1 MTKIKVI
8 LVLLIIC
15 MASLLAYMLFFVPYT
30 PTYTYD
36 EYKKM
41 QEENAPEFEKTSQIR
56 IFPENREYFEYRH
69 EGEVDINYF
78 YEKLYDLVHK
88 NLPLIQKDISNL
100 SSIELYN
107 YLVNNETSLISMMG
121 ITEIEQ
127 LIELQKNIANK
138 NIDDGEYISTEF
150 ITDKYFRND
159 DYDKMVLKIKYNT
172 VELYFKTKFA
182 NKVSL
187 SPMIIF
193 ESIESMEKAEVM
205 N

>member
-1 MTKIKVI
+1 MGKIKVV
-8 LVLLIIC
+8 LVILIIC
-15 MASLLAYMLFFVPYT
+15 VASLLAYMLFFVPYT
-30 PTYTYD
+30 PTYTYE

-56 IFPENREYFEYRH
+56 IFPENREYFELRH
-69 EGEVDINYF
+69 EGEVDINYL

-88 NLPLIQKDISNL
+88 NSPMIQKDIKDL
-100 SSIELYN
+100 SSVELYN
-107 YLVNNETSLISMMG
+107 YLVNNETNLIAMMG

-127 LIELQKNIANK
+127 LLALQKNITGK
-138 NIDDGEYISTEF
+138 NIDDSEYISTEF

-159 DYDKMVLKIKYNT
+159 DYDKMVFKIKYNT

-187 SPMIIF
+187 SPMTIF
-193 ESIESMEKAEVM
+193 ESIESIEKVEVM
-205 N
+205 Y